1 MCLMVKFAAKS
12 LVPGFI
18 FSKLSVSTKSGF
30 SMAILM
36 AFVLLSREV
45 KGRVMVIAEK
55 ETRFSFWMEKFSMF
69 FTSRP
74 RGKSESFKSLN

>member
-1 MCLMVKFAAKS
+1 
-12 LVPGFI
+12 
-18 FSKLSVSTKSGF
+18 
-30 SMAILM
+30 MAMLT
-36 AFVLLSREV
+36 AFFLLNREV